1 MIKSFSITGIG
12 SMPQV
17 NPYSACEMIL
27 KYFDIPFWP
36 QLPKYSQRE
45 LMIPQFCQGLPGIV
59 FEEDRVFL
67 KKDFEKITEWLTNY
81 TEEDESALGEDFA
94 IGIYRMAELLNNRS
108 LDFFKGQVTGPLTFT
123 LSLKDEEGKPVYFD
137 ETLRELCLLHLK
149 TKIKWQINFLKK
161 FSKNLIIFIDE
172 PILQAV
178 GTSTYISVELNE
190 VRRLINELARYIGKF
205 NALVGLH
212 CCGRADWKEIL
223 NLDIDILSFDSFFF
237 FDFFKIYE
245 NEILNFLQRNGYI
258 AWGFIPTTD
267 ELKSLKD
274 EEIISQALKK
284 LEEISYKI
292 PLIKEKSII
301 TPSCGMGSLDE
312 KDSERVCILL
322 KNLQNRI
329 LNA

>member
-1 MIKSFSITGIG
+1 MIKPFSITGIG
-12 SMPQV
+12 SMPQL
-17 NPYSACEMIL
+17 NPSAACEMIL

-59 FEEDRVFL
+59 FDGDRVFL
-67 KKDFEKITEWLTNY
+67 SRDFEKINEWLSNY
-81 TEEDESALGEDFA
+81 TDEDESPLGEDSA
-94 IGIYRMAELLNNRS
+94 IGIYKMAELLDKTT
-108 LDFFKGQVTGPLTFT
+108 LDIFKGQVTGPLTFT
-123 LSLKDEEGKPVYFD
+123 LSLKDDEGKPVYFD
-137 ETLRELCLLHLK
+137 ETIRELCLMHLK
-149 TKIKWQINFLKK
+149 AKVKWQINFLKK
-161 FSKNLIIFIDE
+161 FTRNLIIFIDE

-178 GTSTYISVELNE
+178 GTSTYISVELSE
-190 VRRLINELARYIGKF
+190 VRRLINELAHYIKKF
-205 NALVGLH
+205 EALVGLH

-223 NLDIDILSFDSFFF
+223 NLELDILSFDSFFF

-245 NEILNFLQRNGYI
+245 NEILSFLERDGYI

-267 ELKSLKD
+267 DIKSLKD
-274 EEIISQALKK
+274 EEILNQAQKK
-284 LEEISYKI
+284 LEEISIKI
-292 PLIKEKSII
+292 PLVNERSII

-312 KDSERVCILL
+312 KDAERVCILL